1 MGVRNLKQPTSDF
14 SRTHRDVPPAN
25 LHHEFKFL
33 VLPDNN
39 YSIVGARICSYIH
52 VTNNFKNMP
61 KVTETP
67 FMVGMNGKDVKPCG
81 TILRY
86 EDIEPELLITPET
99 PKLTRVLPAQFF
111 YEKRLFFFLIRKYE
125 PGEKAS
131 FPKGGFEVR
140 DEGGALRSFEL
151 DQVIIHPQVI
161 KHQKTLEK
169 MARRA
174 EKEQAKR
181 ERKSKKNERNR
192 EKIERQKKSGG
203 RRGRPALDPVEKARR
218 EAEKVTR
225 AQKSGGKRG
234 RPKGTG
240 TPKAPKAPKPAGTGK
255 RGRPA
260 LSAEAIA
267 TRVAARAQVKA
278 RSGGK
283 RGRPKKR

>member
-1 MGVRNLKQPTSDF
+1 
-14 SRTHRDVPPAN
+14 
-25 LHHEFKFL
+25 
-33 VLPDNN
+33 
-39 YSIVGARICSYIH
+39 
-52 VTNNFKNMP
+52 MP
-61 KVTETP
+61 KILETP
-67 FMVGMNGKDVKPCG
+67 FIVGEAQCG
-81 TILRY
+81 TVLRY
-86 EDIEPELLITPET
+86 AEVEPELQISADTPQ
-99 PKLTRVLPAQFF
+99 KTRVLPAPYF
-111 YEKRLFFFLIRKYE
+111 YEKRLFFFLIKRYE

-181 ERKSKKNERNR
+181 ERKNKKSERAL
-192 EKIERQKKSGG
+192 EKAERQKRSGG
-203 RRGRPALDPVEKARR
+203 KRGRPALDPAEKARR
-218 EAEKVTR
+218 EAAKTARSE
-225 AQKSGGKRG
+225 KSGGKRG
-234 RPKGTG
+234 RPKGSG
-240 TPKAPKAPKPAGTGK
+240 APKAPKAPKPAGTGK

-260 LSAEAIA
+260 LSAEAK
-267 TRVAARAQVKA
+267 AAKAAAQAQVKA